1 MTVVAPKLGC
11 LIADGINNLGDD
23 PLPNLLSI
31 TEKQLLHLT
40 GVYLLRDL
48 HFCGLPS
55 KAIYVPPTPL
65 HNLIDKSQ
73 NLHFCVSTS
82 PRHSMPR
89 LTGTSFGGCARTWS

>member
-1 MTVVAPKLGC
+1 
-11 LIADGINNLGDD
+11 
-23 PLPNLLSI
+23 
-31 TEKQLLHLT
+31 
-40 GVYLLRDL
+40 
-48 HFCGLPS
+48 
-55 KAIYVPPTPL
+55 VPPTPL